1 VLLGLDWDT
10 SQRKQK
16 YIKNITFYIFKKLTK
31 MRSEEGWKWNKL
43 TLELTP
49 NQIRQSYGLDI
60 DCKKEGLS
68 EYYLAFFK
76 KLI

>member
-1 VLLGLDWDT
+1 
-10 SQRKQK
+10 
-16 YIKNITFYIFKKLTK
+16 
-31 MRSEEGWKWNKL
+31 M
-43 TLELTP
+43 LELTP

-76 KLI
+76 KLTLKTKMAS

>member
-1 VLLGLDWDT
+1 
-10 SQRKQK
+10 
-16 YIKNITFYIFKKLTK
+16 
-31 MRSEEGWKWNKL
+31 M
-43 TLELTP
+43 LELTP

-76 KLI
+76 K